1 MKLFRTATTVAAA
14 VLLGATAVGCSNQ
27 QPADSDSTGS
37 ERAEQPERSGGSG
50 DGNLTVWVVTHGRTG
65 DPFWDIVKTGA
76 DDAGR
81 ELDVNV
87 SYSGDGDPKRQ
98 AELID
103 SAVAEDV
110 DGLVVSMANPSGLAE
125 SIRKAV
131 RADIPVIT
139 INSGLE
145 KSEEFGAI
153 THVGQGERLAGE
165 AAGEELAEHDLEN
178 VVCVV
183 HEQGNIGLEE
193 RCAGAGDALGN
204 ELEPLV
210 VDISNLA
217 EAENTIQSKLQA
229 DPDVDGVLTLNPSVA
244 KVAVQAREEAQSD
257 AELATFDVS
266 EDVAQSILDGD
277 LLFAVDQQPY
287 LQGYLPVVMLAL
299 KNRNGN
305 EVGGGQPV
313 YSGPGIVTE
322 QNAAEVKRYAAEGTR

>member
-1 MKLFRTATTVAAA
+1 MRLFRTVTTVAVLA
-14 VLLGATAVGCSNQ
+14 LLGATGIACSNQ
-27 QPADSDSTGS
+27 QPTNDDSG
-37 ERAEQPERSGGSG
+37 EPNAEQQERSGAG
-50 DGNLTVWVVTHGRTG
+50 DGDLTVWVVTHGKTG
-65 DPFWDIVKTGA
+65 DPFWDIVKTGV
-76 DDAGR
+76 DDAGE
-81 ELDVNV
+81 ELGVNV
-87 SYSGDGDPKRQ
+87 TYSGDGDPKRQ

-103 SAVAEDV
+103 SAVAEKV
-110 DGLVVSMANPSGLAE
+110 DGLVVSMANPSGLAD
-125 SIRKAV
+125 SVRNAV
-131 RADIPVIT
+131 SADIPVIT

-145 KSEEFGAI
+145 ESADFGAI

-165 AAGEELAEHDLEN
+165 AAGEELAEHDLKN
-178 VVCVV
+178 VLCVV
-183 HEQGNIGLEE
+183 HEQGNIGLEQ
-193 RCAGAGDALGN
+193 RCAGAGDTLGS

-217 EAENTIQSKLQA
+217 EAQNTIQSKLQA

-244 KVAVQAREEAQSD
+244 KVAVQAKAAAQSD

-299 KNRNGN
+299 RERNGN